1 MVTFAPD
8 RASFM
13 LSPSDITAAATCTYG
28 WLRGTVDPALGR
40 APRIGVAD
48 AFLERVSRLGDEHE
62 SRVLARLEADHGAD
76 QVVRLA
82 RPERYTPEGVQAA
95 RLLGI
100 NRTTLYNRMESF
112 ARGQ

>member
-48 AFLERVSRLGDEHE
+48 AFL
-62 SRVLARLEADHGAD
+62 
-76 QVVRLA
+76 
-82 RPERYTPEGVQAA
+82 
-95 RLLGI
+95 
-100 NRTTLYNRMESF
+100 
-112 ARGQ
+112 

>member
-48 AFLERVSRLGDEHE
+48 AFLERVSRLGDC
-62 SRVLARLEADHGAD
+62 LL
-76 QVVRLA
+76 
-82 RPERYTPEGVQAA
+82 YTSPSP
-95 RLLGI
+95 RD
-100 NRTTLYNRMESF
+100 
-112 ARGQ
+112 